1 MRTTLE
7 LLQDAAIV
15 LSQGGSVKER
25 FAHAYLSHL
34 TTLDAAQLPEAYRTE
49 FGDMCEALRRER
61 PLPRE
66 NPALASIRKMSSNE
80 ASQYAALV
88 VRLYAAVARSG
99 SVTSITRP
107 PSLAPVLQL
116 FAADG

>member
-1 MRTTLE
+1 MRNTLE

-15 LSQGGSVKER
+15 LSQCGSVKER
-25 FAHAYLSHL
+25 FANAYLSHL
-34 TTLDAAQLPEAYRTE
+34 TTLDASQLPEAYRGE
-49 FGDMCEALRRER
+49 FREMCEALRRER
-61 PLPRE
+61 PLPKE
-66 NPALASIRKMSSNE
+66 NPALASIRKMSNGE

-99 SVTSITRP
+99 AAPLARSPT
-107 PSLAPVLQL
+107 LAPVLQL